1 MTFTFSKKYF
11 VLAVLIFIVEVMI
24 ALFVTD
30 NFIRSYF
37 GDVLVVILMYCFV
50 KSFINLP
57 IFSLAIGVLF
67 FSFIIEFLQ
76 YCKIVNKL
84 GLEKSAIARTVIG
97 TSFAW
102 LDIVSYVAGFAVV
115 LVVEKYLLKKT
126 VGLRSDLQK

>member
-1 MTFTFSKKYF
+1 MTFTFNKNYF
-11 VLAVLIFIVEVMI
+11 GLAVLIFIVEVLI

-50 KSFINLP
+50 KSFVNLP
-57 IFSLAIGVLF
+57 VFSLAIGVLF
-67 FSFIIEFLQ
+67 FSFTIEFLQ

-102 LDIVSYVAGFAVV
+102 LDIASYVAGFVV
-115 LVVEKYLLKKT
+115 ILIVEKYLLKKT

>member
-1 MTFTFSKKYF
+1 MTFSFNKNYF
-11 VLAVLIFIVEVMI
+11 GLFVLIFIIEVLI
-24 ALFVTD
+24 ALFIRD

-37 GDVLVVILMYCFV
+37 GDVLVVILIYCFA
-50 KSFINLP
+50 KSFFNLP
-57 IFSLAIGVLF
+57 ILTAATGVLL

-76 YCKIVNKL
+76 YCKIVNTL
-84 GLEKSAIARTVIG
+84 GLEKSALARTVIG

-102 LDIVSYVAGFAVV
+102 LDIASYVAGFVIL